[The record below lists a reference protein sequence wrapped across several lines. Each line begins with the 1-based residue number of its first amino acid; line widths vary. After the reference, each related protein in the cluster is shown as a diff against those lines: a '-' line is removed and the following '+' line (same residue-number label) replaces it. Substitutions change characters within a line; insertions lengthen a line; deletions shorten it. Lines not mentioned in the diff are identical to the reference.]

1 MAFEFCRQYVIDSE
15 TGEILDMERRVTEL
29 SELMKEMAAKQA
41 LFDMENAEMIEK
53 IEKLKE
59 NIKTEILEKQES
71 VTYSGLK
78 VIWSK
83 GKTTWDTKALNGY
96 VKTHPELETFRKV
109 GNPVVS
115 FSLQKE
121 KLLESEAS

>member
-15 TGEILDMERRVTEL
+15 TGEIIDMERRVTEL

-41 LFDMENAEMIEK
+41 LFDMENAEMIQK

>member
-41 LFDMENAEMIEK
+41 LFDMENAEMIQK

>member
-1 MAFEFCRQYVIDSE
+1 MSIMFSEQYVIDSA

-29 SELMKEMAAKQA
+29 SELMKEFAAKQA
-41 LFDMENAEMIEK
+41 LFESENAEMIQT

-96 VKTHPELETFRKV
+96 LKKHPELEKFRKV

-115 FSLQKE
+115 FSLQKD
-121 KLLESEAS
+121 KILESEES